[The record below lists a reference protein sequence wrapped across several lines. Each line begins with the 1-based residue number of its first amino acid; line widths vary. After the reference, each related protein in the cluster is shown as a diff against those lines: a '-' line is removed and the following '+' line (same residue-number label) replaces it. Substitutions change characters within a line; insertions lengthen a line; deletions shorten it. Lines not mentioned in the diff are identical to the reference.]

1 MPVSQHNETSSIVKA
16 LCIFEPNKR
25 GKFLSNRQ
33 NVIKIKFLGFT
44 SVLGLCLFKS
54 KSLM

>member
-16 LCIFEPNKR
+16 LYIFKPIKSE
-25 GKFLSNRQ
+25 KFLSNRQ
-33 NVIKIKFLGFT
+33 NYIKIKFLGFT
-44 SVLGLCLFKS
+44 SVLDFCLFKS